1 MAAFG
6 IKAIQPQDNEHIF
19 GFATARGTADD
30 SLLEVWNGP
39 TNSDLAYTLD
49 KEGQHQSASGS
60 AARPTY
66 SFEADKD
73 TGRYL
78 SGAASM
84 LDVISGTAVGTWTAG
99 KLTLVQLQVDNL
111 NLNGNTLSSTAG
123 TDLLITPLSGQQ
135 IVLDGT
141 IVVDAG
147 VVTGATSIT
156 STSFVGTL
164 TGASTATLVT
174 VVDSTDTSSSIAM
187 FDSATGTLA
196 AKTDAGLTYNAVE
209 GMLTAT
215 GFTGPLT
222 GLASTSTLASTVV
235 VVDST
240 DTSSFI
246 AMFDS
251 ATGSL
256 AAKTDAGLTYNSGTG
271 TLTAAAFI
279 GPLTGLAST
288 ASVATLAN
296 TVVVVDSSDTTSFP
310 AFFDSAT
317 GSLAIKTDASNLTY
331 NAGTGIL
338 TAAGFAGPLV
348 GDVTGD
354 LEGDVTG
361 NSDTATLAST
371 VTVAASGGDTTSHI
385 AMFDSVSGSLA
396 AKTDPGITYNAT
408 SNVLTAAGFAGPITG
423 AVTGNADTATLA
435 STVTVAA
442 SGGDTS
448 SHIAMFNSATGS
460 LAALTD
466 PGITYNAGTNVLAST
481 FAGNIT
487 GNVTGDVTGD
497 LEGDVTGNSDTATLA
512 TTVTV
517 AASSNASASVAF
529 FESASGSLGAKTD
542 PGLTYNASS
551 NKLTSAAFIGALEG
565 NADTAT
571 LASTVVVAD
580 SSDDSSFIAMFDSNT
595 GSLAARTDAGLTYH
609 AGDGMLTA
617 TGFTGPLTGNVTG
630 NASGTALTVTQAA
643 QTAITSV
650 GTLTALQVDNL
661 NINGNTLSSTA
672 GTDLLITPLSGQQI
686 VLDGAIVIDAGVV
699 TGATSI
705 TSTAFVGDITGDVT
719 GKADTADTLETAREI
734 GGTSFNGSANIA
746 VALSAT
752 ATALATAREIGGTS
766 FDGTGNIAVGLSTLA
781 TTVTVT
787 DNESTNEDNLI
798 AFVAGA
804 ATSTGAQNLE
814 MDGTLTYNPST
825 GKVTATAVDTQTLVV
840 DTTSTLTGAVT
851 ASSTVTAAGVA
862 TGLRLNA
869 STVADTTN
877 ETNPGLVIGRNTTS
891 GDQILY
897 AGINKAGTYS
907 YIGAVRVGVG
917 YNELKIQPNG
927 GIINLAQTTYIND
940 TTNAFATLGL
950 TVNQG
955 AADNEILALKSSDVG
970 HNMTNK
976 AEADTYGAF
985 RKYQATS
992 GGLTVSGLKDADGVA
1007 GLALV
1012 LEGFLG
1018 EAADTTKSAAA
1029 VGIVQV
1035 ETAVTSGDG
1044 NVAASASNSNL
1055 FVVADNG
1062 NARFIFDKE
1071 GTAHADDVWTDSVY

>member
-39 TNSDLAYTLD
+39 TNADLVYTLD

-84 LDVISGTAVGTWTAG
+84 LDVVSGTAVGTWTAG

-135 IVLDGT
+135 IVLDGA
-141 IVVDAG
+141 IVIDAG

-156 STSFVGTL
+156 STNFVGTL

-174 VVDSTDTSSSIAM
+174 VVDSTDTTSSIAM

-196 AKTDAGLTYNAVE
+196 AKTDAGLTYNAGTGV
-209 GMLTAT
+209 LTAT

-256 AAKTDAGLTYNSGTG
+256 AAKTDAGLTYNAGTG
-271 TLTAAAFI
+271 MLTATGLT

-354 LEGDVTG
+354 LAGDVTG

-385 AMFDSVSGSLA
+385 AMFDSASGSLA

-460 LAALTD
+460 LAVLTD
-466 PGITYNAGTNVLAST
+466 PGITYNAGTNVLTST

-497 LEGDVTGNSDTATLA
+497 LQGDVTGNSDTAT
-512 TTVTV
+512 V
-517 AASSNASASVAF
+517 S
-529 FESASGSLGAKTD
+529 
-542 PGLTYNASS
+542 
-551 NKLTSAAFIGALEG
+551 
-565 NADTAT
+565 
-571 LASTVVVAD
+571 STVVVVD
-580 SSDDSSFIAMFDSNT
+580 STDASSFIAMFDSAT
-595 GSLAARTDAGLTYH
+595 GSLAAKTDAGLTYN
-609 AGDGMLTA
+609 ASTGMLTA
-617 TGFTGPLTGNVTG
+617 TGFTGSVALATLATTVTITDNESTDEDNAIIFTAGGDVDGGNLGLESDGTLTYNPSDGLVTATAFAGALTGNVTG
-630 NASGTALTVTQAA
+630 NVTGNCSGSALTVTQAA

-650 GTLTALQVDNL
+650 GTLTSLA
-661 NINGNTLSSTA
+661 
-672 GTDLLITPLSGQQI
+672 
-686 VLDGAIVIDAGVV
+686 
-699 TGATSI
+699 
-705 TSTAFVGDITGDVT
+705 VGDITSTGDLVVNGVGPHTIGGANIGYVQMHFT
-719 GKADTADTLETAREI
+719 GAFTSSGASTTATGILGNQVITGASGDTASICAMRL
-734 GGTSFNGSANIA
+734 
-746 VALSAT
+746 
-752 ATALATAREIGGTS
+752 
-766 FDGTGNIAVGLSTLA
+766 
-781 TTVTVT
+781 
-787 DNESTNEDNLI
+787 
-798 AFVAGA
+798 
-804 ATSTGAQNLE
+804 
-814 MDGTLTYNPST
+814 
-825 GKVTATAVDTQTLVV
+825 
-840 DTTSTLTGAVT
+840 
-851 ASSTVTAAGVA
+851 ASSTVTQTA
-862 TGLRLNA
+862 TESIGYISQLCVEEPAITDNLTGDITVA
-869 STVADTTN
+869 STVYIKNAPTEGESN
-877 ETNPGLVIGRNTTS
+877 YALLV
-891 GDQILY
+891 D
-897 AGINKAGTYS
+897 A
-907 YIGAVRVGVG
+907 GAVQFDGTLGVTG
-917 YNELKIQPNG
+917 TTTVQRESTGVSVNASSVLNLEGNAAVYASFISNGASEQGILWSDSGSSAAAQLVYNHGSGTMGFTAETLFSFNKSV
-927 GIINLAQTTYIND
+927 YIND
-940 TTNAFATLGL
+940 SANAKSTLGL
-950 TVNQG
+950 TINQG
-955 AADNEILALKSSDVG
+955 ANDNEILALKSSDVA
-970 HNMTNK
+970 HPMTGE
-976 AEADTYGAF
+976 AEADTYGFMQKHNGTA
-985 RKYQATS
+985 
-992 GGLTVSGLKDADGVA
+992 GGLQISGLKDADSSAEGA
-1007 GLALV
+1007 LALT
-1012 LEGFLG
+1012 GFLG
-1018 EAADTTKSAAA
+1018 EAADTTKSASAGGVINMTSVITNGSTGA
-1029 VGIVQV
+1029 TVVG
-1035 ETAVTSGDG
+1035 TDG
-1044 NVAASASNSNL
+1044 NL
-1055 FVVADNG
+1055 VVIHNG
-1062 NARFIFDKE
+1062 GSARFIFDAE
-1071 GTAHADDVWTDSVY
+1071 GSGHADVEWTTF